1 MQRGR
6 ELSSAWVGYPTRPF
20 VGVTLAGV
28 VRYVVFGALLV
39 ASLMFYV
46 WSRVDVRARAA
57 DLETA
62 REHLS
67 ELRTDQDRLS
77 LELAAR
83 RDLAALDAVGARLG
97 LVSEVDVVAVN
108 RP

>member
-20 VGVTLAGV
+20 VGVTLGGV
-28 VRYVVFGALLV
+28 FRYLAYAALLV

-57 DLETA
+57 ELETA
-62 REHLS
+62 RQHLS
-67 ELRTDQDRLS
+67 ELRTDQDRLA

-83 RDLAALDAVGARLG
+83 RDLAALDAVGADMG
-97 LVSEVDVVAVN
+97 LVTEVEVVGVEVQ
-108 RP
+108 

>member
-20 VGVTLAGV
+20 VGVTLGGV
-28 VRYVVFGALLV
+28 LRYLAYGALLV

-57 DLETA
+57 DLETT
-62 REHLS
+62 RQHLS
-67 ELRTDQDRLS
+67 ELRTDQDRLA

-83 RDLAALDAVGARLG
+83 RDLAALAAAGSDLG
-97 LVSEVDVVAVN
+97 LVTEVDVVGV
-108 RP
+108 RLP